1 MLDVL
6 AFRHY
11 VADAS
16 RRSAE
21 LEQAAAA
28 GQRRVF
34 DQLDA
39 SLAAIKRS
47 REILLDRQR
56 WLPLGVEQKQ
66 HDAYNCQRRSPNA
79 PLTPRER

>member
-1 MLDVL
+1 MLDTL
-6 AFRHY
+6 ALLHD

-28 GQRRVF
+28 GQQRVF

-47 REILLDRQR
+47 REILVDRQR
-56 WLPLGVEQKQ
+56 WLLAGGRTKI
-66 HDAYNCQRRSPNA
+66 ARR
-79 PLTPRER
+79 L